1 MSLSVGKNPA
11 MEIVTFLAI
20 YVALIPVC
28 WKTFNYF
35 NMTLVDAAMMTGF
48 TYHLKKLAFAL
59 IAPFLISALTV
70 TLIFENDETSVGSV
84 VPEPAPTTVMPQEPP
99 AQPSKPVAADPLLP
113 KLGTEAVEH
122 AEPTP
127 VENADRKEDLLE
139 QERKAQYHGDDPIV
153 RRRLGLPPKPA
164 GGL

>member
-1 MSLSVGKNPA
+1 

-59 IAPFLISALTV
+59 IAPFLISALIV
-70 TLIFENDETSVGSV
+70 TLIFENDETSAGSV
-84 VPEPAPTTVMPQEPP
+84 VPEPAPTTVTQQEPP
-99 AQPSKPVAADPLLP
+99 TQPSEPVAAEPMLP
-113 KLGTEAVEH
+113 KLETEAVEH

-127 VENADRKEDLLE
+127 VENADLKEYLLE

-153 RRRLGLPPKPA
+153 RQRLGLPPKPA
-164 GGL
+164 GEY

>member
-1 MSLSVGKNPA
+1 MK
-11 MEIVTFLAI
+11 IVTFLAI

-48 TYHLKKLAFAL
+48 TYHLRKLAFAL
-59 IAPFLISALTV
+59 IAPFLISALIV
-70 TLIFENDETSVGSV
+70 ILIFKNDETSAGGV
-84 VPEPAPTTVMPQEPP
+84 VSEPAPITVIPQEPP
-99 AQPSKPVAADPLLP
+99 TQPSEPAVAAPP
-113 KLGTEAVEH
+113 APEPVTEPMKQPET
-122 AEPTP
+122 EPA
-127 VENADRKEDLLE
+127 ENADPKADLLE

-164 GGL
+164 SQF